1 MRAGGAQN
9 DRPPGTLRTALMVLL
24 AEGDSHGYELAPRL
38 AELGVEA
45 DTAALYRTLRSMDH
59 NGDVRSAWDTSTRG
73 PARRV
78 YALTAEGRRLLANAL
93 AGMEEHSLTITRLLR
108 HAQACTAAAPARQ
121 GVAT

>member
-1 MRAGGAQN
+1 MK
-9 DRPPGTLRTALMVLL
+9 
-24 AEGDSHGYELAPRL
+24 
-38 AELGVEA
+38 
-45 DTAALYRTLRSMDH
+45 H